1 MKFKEHI
8 ENILNYKFKK
18 RDDYYEDESNKTIK
32 ITIDDKSQGNEI
44 TFDILSDISRLLGT
58 RLINFSGLKQ
68 NFSYSEYTSDY
79 TYGCE
84 ITCEG
89 VNFDVEFE

>member
-8 ENILNYKFKK
+8 EKILNYKFKK
-18 RDDYYEDESNKTIK
+18 RDDYYEDENNKTVK

-58 RLINFSGLKQ
+58 RLINLAGSNKIFHIQ
-68 NFSYSEYTSDY
+68 NIHLIIHMDAKSL
-79 TYGCE
+79 
-84 ITCEG
+84 
-89 VNFDVEFE
+89 VMM